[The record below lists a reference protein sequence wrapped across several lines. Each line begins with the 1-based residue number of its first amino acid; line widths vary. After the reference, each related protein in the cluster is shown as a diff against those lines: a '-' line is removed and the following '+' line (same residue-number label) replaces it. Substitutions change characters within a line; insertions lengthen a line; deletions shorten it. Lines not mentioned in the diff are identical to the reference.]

1 MSPNENEKL
10 MPKLDH
16 SIVLIGLM
24 GAGKTT
30 IGRKLA
36 DKLELAFV
44 DSDDEVVKA
53 AGRSIEDIFESYGES
68 AFRDVEAKVIAR
80 LLHEQPY
87 VIATGGGAFM
97 ATETRQC
104 IKDNGVSV
112 WLKASLDVLVAR
124 TSGRNDRPLLK
135 GSAPRQ
141 KLKEL
146 MDLRYPIYGE
156 ADIIVETGTETAA
169 ATVETV
175 CDELRALPHENE
187 KENQ

>member
-1 MSPNENEKL
+1 
-10 MPKLDH
+10 MPKPDH

-36 DKLELAFV
+36 EKLELSFV

-53 AGRSIEDIFESYGES
+53 AGRSIEDIFESYGEA
-68 AFRDVEAKVIAR
+68 AFRDVEARVIAR
-80 LLHEQPY
+80 LLREQPR

-97 ATETRQC
+97 ATETRQH

-135 GSAPRQ
+135 DTDPTQ
-141 KLKEL
+141 KLREL

-156 ADIIVETGTETAA
+156 ADIIVETGNETAA
-169 ATVETV
+169 STVDAV
-175 CDELRALPHENE
+175 CDELRALMQQNE